1 MPSKTLHFKKA
12 AAQRVRAGKLAKKS
26 TTIDTPV
33 TTLSGDMT
41 TTEMDNLPSNL
52 VGPIF
57 IEDDSEECGYD
68 GGVENWI
75 DESDEEDTLSN
86 VEVSIAGDSDE
97 ELLKYD
103 EEIME
108 GLKHELRK
116 ASQYEKLIAPKNW
129 AKVEANQSLG
139 YAGHSER
146 RRFCRNAECCKQK
159 EMHEAAKTS

>member
-1 MPSKTLHFKKA
+1 MRSKTPHFKKA
-12 AAQRVRAGKLAKKS
+12 AAQRARAGKLAKKS

-33 TTLSGDMT
+33 TTLSGDT
-41 TTEMDNLPSNL
+41 TTTKTDNLLNNL

-57 IEDDSEECGYD
+57 IKDDSEECGYD

-75 DESDEEDTLSN
+75 NESDEEDTLSD
-86 VEVSIAGDSDE
+86 VEVSTARDSDE
-97 ELLKYD
+97 ELLEYD

-129 AKVEANQSLG
+129 AKVEAN
-139 YAGHSER
+139 
-146 RRFCRNAECCKQK
+146 
-159 EMHEAAKTS
+159 